1 MCDERDQE
9 LQDLREFLKCL
20 DFEQIDE
27 EQIRIVPNYFYIT
40 DLPAT
45 VQLYLEKYFAY
56 LDTID

>member
-40 DLPAT
+40 DHPAT